1 MAESNPE
8 QQQSTAPRLE
18 SVESDRPR
26 EIDPAAKSLSD
37 ALKVSFSILK
47 VLMIVL
53 VIVYVFSGTF
63 RVPEGNQAV
72 KLRFGQIVGEP
83 GKQVLE
89 PRWYLNAPM
98 PIGDYILVPTAS
110 QQLSINQAFWFEGTP
125 GQTIAEMAGRAGPLN
140 PLKDGSLLTGDA
152 NIVHARYDLSYTVS
166 DVVAY
171 VENVGDPE
179 LARNLVRDA
188 AERGIVRSVAE
199 VEADELIGGRANQ
212 DKARRVAQRALDDID
227 AGITIQTFAAR
238 STAMPLSV
246 RPAYQQVS
254 NAENERAK
262 LIDEARKEYA
272 DILGQTAGAAYT
284 SLYELVQAFESATSR
299 GDTDEANQLR
309 AELDSAIA
317 DLQMS
322 DARGGQRI
330 GGEVAEVINTAITDR
345 TQIVESVKAEA
356 DTFNQLLSQY
366 RQSPELLTNRLWQE
380 ARREVFTGDVETIYA
395 PTGDLWIETGNDP
408 AVAREREQRR
418 LEAERERV
426 RQTP

>member
-1 MAESNPE
+1 MSEISPE
-8 QQQSTAPRLE
+8 QSSAPPRLE
-18 SVESDRPR
+18 AVESDRPL
-26 EIDPAAKSLSD
+26 EVDPAAKSLSD
-37 ALKVSFSILK
+37 ALRVSFSILK

-53 VIVYVFSGTF
+53 VIAYVFSGMF
-63 RVPEGNQAV
+63 RVPEQNRAV
-72 KLRFGQIVGEP
+72 RLMFGQIVGE
-83 GKQVLE
+83 GENRVLE
-89 PRWYLNAPM
+89 PGWHFNAPV

-110 QQLSINQAFWFEGTP
+110 QQLSVNQAFWFEGTP
-125 GQTIAEMAGRAGPLN
+125 GQTLAEQIGRAGPLN
-140 PLKDGSLLTGDA
+140 PLIDGSLLTGDA
-152 NIVHARYDLSYTVS
+152 NIVHARYDVSYTIS

-171 VENVGDPE
+171 VENVGDPV
-179 LARNLVRDA
+179 LARSLVRDA

-212 DKARRVAQRALDDID
+212 DKARRVAQQALDDID

-246 RPAYQQVS
+246 FAAYQQVS
-254 NAENERAK
+254 NAESERAK
-262 LIDEARKEYA
+262 LIDEARKQYA

-284 SLYELVQAFESATSR
+284 SLYDLVQAFELASAR
-299 GDTDEANQLR
+299 GDAEEADELR
-309 AELDSAIA
+309 AELDRAIA

-330 GGEVAEVINTAITDR
+330 GGEVAEVINAAITDR

-356 DTFNQLLSQY
+356 DTFNQLLEQY
-366 RQSPELLTNRLWQE
+366 RRSPELLTNRLWQE
-380 ARREVFTGDVETIYA
+380 ARQEVFTGDVETIYA

-408 AVAREREQRR
+408 RVTREREQRR

-426 RQTP
+426 QQNN